1 MCWVGFRP
9 GQPWKGEEKCNS
21 VRASSLICYFYV
33 PAHCMFVFFFLF
45 SLVDVVSSFTMGV
58 CLVGE

>member
-33 PAHCMFVFFFLF
+33 LCFFFFLF
-45 SLVDVVSSFTMGV
+45 SLVDVVPSFTMGV